1 MLLEQC
7 ESNTLYT
14 NERVPSRVAEE
25 KVLKTEIN
33 KLRGEL
39 QVDHKIYHR
48 EANLY
53 FQCVQLMI

>member
-39 QVDHKIYHR
+39 QVDQNVIEKLLFIFSVF
-48 EANLY
+48 N
-53 FQCVQLMI
+53 